1 MPEPTG
7 FELLK
12 QKIGLSLGLVDKNF
26 IPGPKFKSQGYRLE
40 ELGPI
45 PMEKCRS
52 NGHLNS
58 SSPYPNYYISAGL
71 EETIKMAEEIQG
83 CPVVGPWALH

>member
-52 NGHLNS
+52 NGHLN
-58 SSPYPNYYISAGL
+58 
-71 EETIKMAEEIQG
+71 
-83 CPVVGPWALH
+83 